1 MSTASR
7 VIRNTGILYVKVGI
21 SAICAI
27 LSTRFI
33 LQSLGIDDFGIYNIV
48 GSIIVM
54 LSFLNESMTTA
65 TQRFISFSEG
75 QGQIDKSITVFN
87 ISVLLHFLIGIL
99 IAIVLFLLGYI
110 VFNGILKIP
119 PDRVFAARYVYYFM
133 IFSAFLSMI
142 TVPYNAVLIAHEN
155 MLYYS
160 IIGSIVSILKLIVA
174 IVLLYI
180 SGDKLI
186 LYGLLIACVSLVELT
201 IPRIYCKQK
210 YRECRINV
218 REYYNKDLFKEMTA
232 FAKWQLLYSSS
243 SILSIQGTSLLLNS
257 FFGVIVNAAQ
267 GVARQLSGQL
277 MIFSNTLLNALNPVI
292 VKSAGAGNH
301 SQMINSTMLG
311 SKLAFLLVLVFSVP
325 VLIEMPFLLNI
336 WLKEVPD
343 YAVGFCRFEIIQQL
357 MASLTVTLVT
367 SISAKGDI
375 KSFQIFSAITYFG
388 RLPVIYIF
396 LKLGFNPISVYY
408 VSTIAVFILCVGR
421 VYFASHKSG
430 LDINSFLQKVIY
442 PSGGLAAL
450 MVLSALPIHYLFS
463 VSLFRLFL
471 VIAVSSVVMLIG
483 LRVFALTQFERQIIE
498 DVIKDLK
505 GHGSR

>member
-174 IVLLYI
+174 IVLL
-180 SGDKLI
+180 
-186 LYGLLIACVSLVELT
+186 
-201 IPRIYCKQK
+201 
-210 YRECRINV
+210 
-218 REYYNKDLFKEMTA
+218 
-232 FAKWQLLYSSS
+232 
-243 SILSIQGTSLLLNS
+243 
-257 FFGVIVNAAQ
+257 
-267 GVARQLSGQL
+267 
-277 MIFSNTLLNALNPVI
+277 
-292 VKSAGAGNH
+292 
-301 SQMINSTMLG
+301 
-311 SKLAFLLVLVFSVP
+311 
-325 VLIEMPFLLNI
+325 
-336 WLKEVPD
+336 
-343 YAVGFCRFEIIQQL
+343 
-357 MASLTVTLVT
+357 
-367 SISAKGDI
+367 
-375 KSFQIFSAITYFG
+375 
-388 RLPVIYIF
+388 
-396 LKLGFNPISVYY
+396 
-408 VSTIAVFILCVGR
+408 
-421 VYFASHKSG
+421 
-430 LDINSFLQKVIY
+430 
-442 PSGGLAAL
+442 
-450 MVLSALPIHYLFS
+450 
-463 VSLFRLFL
+463 
-471 VIAVSSVVMLIG
+471 
-483 LRVFALTQFERQIIE
+483 
-498 DVIKDLK
+498 
-505 GHGSR
+505 